1 MTDFFENKIVQWL
14 MRIFLVFVILVSL
27 FLGGFAINSWK
38 NNSPI
43 ATDLLFTMTTPT
55 GNIVFGVL
63 LLISAV
69 GGSLFW
75 AHEVNEILK

>member
-14 MRIFLVFVILVSL
+14 MCFFLVILVLVSL
-27 FLGGFAINSWK
+27 FLGVFAINSWK

-43 ATDLLFTMTTPT
+43 ATDLLFTITTPT
-55 GNIVFGVL
+55 GNILFGVL

-75 AHEVNEILK
+75 AHEINEILK